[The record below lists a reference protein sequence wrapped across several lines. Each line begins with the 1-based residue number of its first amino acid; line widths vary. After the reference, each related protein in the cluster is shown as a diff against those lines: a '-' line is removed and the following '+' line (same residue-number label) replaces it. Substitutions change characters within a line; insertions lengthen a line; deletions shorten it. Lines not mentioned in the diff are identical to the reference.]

1 MEFNQIFKAYDV
13 RGIFPDQINAE
24 VVARIGEAYAVVRQP
39 GKIAIGQD
47 VRASGEELKE
57 RLIKTLLACGID
69 VVDIGVI
76 TTDQLYFAV
85 GQYGYD
91 GGISITASH
100 NPGEYNG
107 LKFSEKGGA
116 PITSEMLTAIRDW
129 AASENKPVP
138 SKKGELSSQ
147 EILDDYVNHVLSYI
161 EVSKIKPLKVV
172 ANANFGAVG
181 RAVDK
186 IAGKLD
192 LQLERLNWQEDG
204 SFPKGPP
211 NPLLPENRE
220 ETVALIRDKDV
231 DLGVSWDADADRCF
245 MFAGDGTFIPSAYI
259 IALLAPEFLKRFP
272 GSKIVHDVTA
282 AWVMDDA
289 IKSAGGIP
297 VMNRTGHTF
306 MKARMRQEDAPFSG
320 ESSGHYYFRDSF
332 YADNGLIPFLMILQ
346 LISDTGKS
354 LKELVSPLMDRY
366 KISGEINF
374 TVADPA
380 KAIEQVESEFAPQ
393 GRVDKTDGLVVETDK
408 WRFSVRP
415 SNTEPLF
422 RLNAEAHSQAE
433 LDSLVKRISELISS
447 GR

>member
-1 MEFNQIFKAYDV
+1 MDFNQIFKAYDV
-13 RGIFPDQINAE
+13 RGIYPGQINDK
-24 VVARIGEAYAVVRQP
+24 VVGRIAEAYAAVSRP
-39 GKIAIGQD
+39 GKIAVGRD
-47 VRASGEELKE
+47 VRASGEELKKK
-57 RLIKTLLACGID
+57 LIDTLLTSDID

-91 GGISITASH
+91 GGISVTASH

-116 PITSEMLTAIRDW
+116 PVASETLTAIRDW
-129 AASENKPVP
+129 AAADNTPALTT
-138 SKKGELSSQ
+138 KGELSSRD
-147 EILDDYVNHVLSYI
+147 ILDDYVAHVLGYI
-161 EVSKIKPLKVV
+161 ETDKIKPLKVV

-186 IAGKLD
+186 VADKLN
-192 LQLERLNWQEDG
+192 LKLERLNWQEDG

-211 NPLLPENRE
+211 NPLLPENRD
-220 ETVALIRDKDV
+220 ETIDLIKKAGV

-245 MFAGDGTFIPSAYI
+245 LFAGDGTFIPSAYI
-259 IALLAPEFLKRFP
+259 IALLAPLFLKKHP
-272 GSKIVHDVTA
+272 SSKIVHDVTT

-289 IKSAGGIP
+289 IKAAGGTP

-306 MKARMRQEDAPFSG
+306 MKARMRQEDAPFAG

-332 YADNGLIPFLMILQ
+332 YADNGLVPFLMVLQ
-346 LISDTGKS
+346 QVSDTDKT
-354 LKELVSPLMDRY
+354 LKELVAPLMDKY
-366 KISGEINF
+366 KLSGEINF
-374 TVADPA
+374 TVAEPA
-380 KAIEQVESEFAPQ
+380 KAIELIESEFSSQ
-393 GRVDKTDGLVVETDK
+393 GTIDKMDGLIVESDK

-422 RLNAEAHSQAE
+422 RLNAEAHNQQE
-433 LDSLVKRISELISS
+433 LDLLVNKISGLINT
-447 GR
+447 